1 MITLCTKRKCDFMK
15 KIVYTRVGGPDSIEI
30 IDGELGIPDKE
41 QVKVRV
47 YRAGINFA
55 DLMMRQGL
63 YGSNPD
69 FPFTPGYEV
78 SGIITE
84 IGENVDNL
92 KIGERVIAMTGFGG
106 YSEEVIVDS
115 NRIIPIPSSVSF
127 DQAAAIPVTYGT
139 AYHMLVHLGRIK
151 PGDSVL
157 IHHAAGGVGTAAA
170 QICKSFGA
178 SLIIGTASKSK
189 KEFVESLGM
198 HFVDRDKE
206 DFVEVCKNLTN
217 GKGVHQAIDPVAG
230 KHLMRSY
237 KSLRNGGKLHC
248 FGASSAV
255 PKEKKSILAALK
267 MLINTPSF
275 NPMKMMNSNKA
286 IFGVHMGRMDDEEI
300 FKNHLFELGILLGK
314 GEIEPIIDSVWRF
327 EEVSQAQ
334 KHMHNRKNKGKIL
347 LDFSPK

>member
-1 MITLCTKRKCDFMK
+1 MK
-15 KIVYTRVGGPDSIEI
+15 KIVYTRIGGPDSIEI
-30 IDGELGIPDKE
+30 ISEKLEKTVE
-41 QVKVRV
+41 NQVKVRV

-84 IGENVDNL
+84 IGEDVDHL
-92 KIGERVIAMTGFGG
+92 EIGDRVIAMTGFGG
-106 YSEEVIVDS
+106 YAEEVIVSS
-115 NRIIPIPSSVSF
+115 NRIIPIPENMSF
-127 DQAAAIPVTYGT
+127 DQAAAMPVTYGT
-139 AYHMLVHLGRIK
+139 AYHMLVHLGGIK
-151 PGDSVL
+151 RGDVIL

-178 SLIIGTASKSK
+178 ELIIGTASKTK
-189 KEFVESLGM
+189 KEFVESMGM
-198 HFVDRDKE
+198 YFVDRDNE
-206 DFVEVCKNLTN
+206 DFVKVCKKLTD

-237 KSLRNGGKLHC
+237 NSLRNGGKLHC

-255 PKEKKSILAALK
+255 PKEKRSIIAALR
-267 MLINTPSF
+267 MWINTPKF

-286 IFGVHMGRMDDEEI
+286 IFGVHMGRMEDEEI
-300 FKNHLFELGILLGK
+300 FRKHLKDLTALLEK
-314 GEIEPIIDSVWRF
+314 GEINPIIDSVWRF
-327 EEVSQAQ
+327 EEVSGAQ
-334 KHMHNRKNKGKIL
+334 KHMHQRKNKGKVL
-347 LDFSPK
+347 LDFSPKL